1 MTRNRQ
7 RCMLPPDGANTP
19 ASRIF
24 RINSAGTGSGF
35 KRRIDRVVAM
45 ISNKSGAFSG
55 MTSSSENCSVPY
67 NRIPDGHVGPWV
79 CAMRHGGSQELEIAE
94 HGRK

>member
-1 MTRNRQ
+1 
-7 RCMLPPDGANTP
+7 MLPPDGADTP

-45 ISNKSGAFSG
+45 ISNRSGAFSG
-55 MTSSSENCSVPY
+55 ITSSRETVRLHIAGYRMPML
-67 NRIPDGHVGPWV
+67 DLGHVQRTPIRG
-79 CAMRHGGSQELEIAE
+79 ASDAE
-94 HGRK
+94 RIIS